1 MSRAPA
7 GPRRIFLLAGEPSGD
22 LQAALV
28 ADALRRLA
36 PEIELW
42 GVGGPRMEASG
53 VRLIQ
58 RSDALGVVGFLEVI
72 EHIGQ
77 VGGALARVSHWLG
90 EMRPDLFVPVDY
102 PDFNFRLLPR
112 ARRLGIPIVW
122 YIGPQLW
129 AWRPGRIDVLRR
141 YARRVVVLFPFEAQI
156 YRAARVPV
164 TWVGH
169 PLVERLTP
177 LTAEARAEARSAL
190 GLDPTRIAVALL
202 PGSRRSEISRLAP
215 ILTAARKRIDQQRLA
230 AGRPPVAWIV
240 GRAARVDAAAAR
252 EIGGADALCE
262 LDGARALAL
271 ADLAVVASGTATLE
285 AALLETP
292 SVVVYRTNALTF
304 ALARRL
310 VRVPHIAMANLVAEE
325 RVFPELLQDAAT
337 PEGIADALRPWLDD
351 SNARASARAQ
361 VRSVRARLGPPG
373 AADRAA
379 RAMLLELRR

>member
-1 MSRAPA
+1 MSRGLA
-7 GPRRIFLLAGEPSGD
+7 GPSRIFLLAGEPSGD

-36 PEIELW
+36 PEVELW

-77 VGGALARVSHWLG
+77 VGGALTRVSQWLG

-129 AWRPGRIDVLRR
+129 AWRPGRIEVLRR

-156 YRAARVPV
+156 YRDASVPV

-177 LTAEARAEARSAL
+177 LTAGDRAAARGAL
-190 GLDPTRIAVALL
+190 GLDPTRISVALL

-215 ILTAARKRIDQQRLA
+215 ILTDARKRIDQERAA

-240 GRAARVDAAAAR
+240 GRAARLDATAAR
-252 EIGGADALCE
+252 EIGGENSLCE
-262 LDGARALAL
+262 LEGARALAL

-304 ALARRL
+304 AIARRL
-310 VRVPHIAMANLVAEE
+310 VRVPHIAMANLVAEQ

-337 PEGIADALRPWLDD
+337 PEGIADSLRPWLDD
-351 SNARASARAQ
+351 PAARALAREQ
-361 VRSVRARLGPPG
+361 VRAVRARLGPPG

-379 RAMLLELRR
+379 RAMLSELRR

>member
-72 EHIGQ
+72 GHIGQ
-77 VGGALARVSHWLG
+77 VGGALARVSRWLG

-129 AWRPGRIDVLRR
+129 AWRPGRIEVLRR

-177 LTAEARAEARSAL
+177 LSVEARAEARSAL
-190 GLDPTRIAVALL
+190 GLDPARISVALL

-215 ILTAARKRIDQQRLA
+215 ILTHARERIDQQRIV
-230 AGRPPVAWIV
+230 AGLPPVAWIV
-240 GRAARVDAAAAR
+240 GRAARLDAAAAR
-252 EIGGADALCE
+252 EIGGADAVCE
-262 LDGARALAL
+262 LEGARALAL
-271 ADLAVVASGTATLE
+271 TDLAVVASGTATLE

-292 SVVVYRTNALTF
+292 SVVVYRTNSLTF

-351 SNARASARAQ
+351 PSARASARAQ
-361 VRSVRARLGPPG
+361 VRAVRARLGPPG

-379 RAMLLELRR
+379 QAMLSELRR